1 MRFDRPVLLALFAA
15 FGTALIGIVLLFLL
29 TGLQPDST
37 DWSVFLPLLL
47 AMVAGAFFAS
57 WYAADRFVYEKIKLI
72 YKNIHELRSGNP
84 KDEDDLARSSDLE
97 MVQREVQEWSEER
110 EREISDLRERETY
123 RREFLG
129 NIAHELKTP
138 IFSIQSY
145 LLTLLDGAMDDP
157 DYNTRY
163 LKRASKSVD
172 RLIDLVNDLDYIN
185 RLEAGALDLK
195 WSDFDMNELVKEVF
209 DQLEDKADK
218 RNVKLKIS
226 KESMPSVWVHAD
238 RAKVEQVL
246 FNLLINAIKY
256 SKKEG
261 GNVEVRFFDMHQ
273 NVLVEVNDNGVGIPE
288 KDIPRV
294 FERFYRVDKSRT
306 REAGGTGLGLAIVK
320 HIIEAHRQSI
330 NVRSAE
336 GVGSSF
342 SFTLKRAK

>member
-1 MRFDRPVLLALFAA
+1 MRFERPVLLALFASVITVLVGLISALVSGDFA
-15 FGTALIGIVLLFLL
+15 FAAEHSGTLILVLASVGLSSFL
-29 TGLQPDST
+29 
-37 DWSVFLPLLL
+37 
-47 AMVAGAFFAS
+47 AS

-72 YKNIHELRSGNP
+72 YKNIHELRSGSAQ
-84 KDEDDLARSSDLE
+84 DEDELAKSSDLE
-97 MVQREVQEWSEER
+97 LVQREVQEWSEER
-110 EREISDLRERETY
+110 EREISDLREREEF

-138 IFSIQSY
+138 IFNIQGY

-157 DYNTRY
+157 EYNTRY
-163 LKRASKSVD
+163 LKRAGKSVD

-195 WSDFDMNELVKEVF
+195 WADFDLIEAVKDVF

-218 RNVKLKIS
+218 RHVKLKIS
-226 KESMPSVWVHAD
+226 KDSPSSVWVHAD
-238 RAKVEQVL
+238 RQKVEQVL
-246 FNLLINAIKY
+246 FNLIINAIKY

-261 GNVEVRFFDMHQ
+261 GAVEVRFFDMHQ
-273 NVLVEVNDNGVGIPE
+273 NVLIEVNDNGLGIPE
-288 KDIPRV
+288 KDLPRV

-306 REAGGTGLGLAIVK
+306 REAGGSGLGLAIVK

-336 GVGSSF
+336 GVGSAF
-342 SFTLKRAK
+342 AFTLKRAK